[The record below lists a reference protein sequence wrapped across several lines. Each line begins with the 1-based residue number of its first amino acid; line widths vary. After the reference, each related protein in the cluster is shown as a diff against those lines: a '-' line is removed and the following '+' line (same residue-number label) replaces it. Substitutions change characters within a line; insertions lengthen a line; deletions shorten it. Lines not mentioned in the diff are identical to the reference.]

1 MCLSERVHPFDLPEF
16 EPEVALELGLPRIQA
31 FLRRHGEM
39 PSSSPPPLLVLGGRA
54 PEPDWL
60 RKVSVGRKI
69 WALDRGADACR
80 AAGVVP
86 TRILG
91 DFDSVSDGA
100 REWAERMG
108 AKADRYCPDKDD
120 TDFQLALR
128 LLSGDVVVTGCW
140 GGRFDHA
147 FSNVFSS
154 LWAMERGVKVLWF
167 ADEREVLFPLR
178 GPAKLELDFEI
189 LPSALSLLSLTAFC
203 EGVSIE
209 NVKWPLDEADLAQGS
224 PREISNVPLGR
235 PVRVEVR
242 SGVLGVYG
250 ECR

>member
-1 MCLSERVHPFDLPEF
+1 MR
-16 EPEVALELGLPRIQA
+16 AL
-31 FLRRHGEM
+31 LRRHGET

-60 RKVSVGRKI
+60 RKVSAGRET

-108 AKADRYCPDKDD
+108 ARADRYSPDKDD

-128 LLSGDVVVTGCW
+128 LLSGDVLVTGCW

-154 LWAMERGVKVLWF
+154 LWAMGRGVRVLWF
-167 ADEREVLFPLR
+167 ADEREVLFPLW
-178 GPAKLELDFEI
+178 GPAKLELNFESP
-189 LPSALSLLSLTAFC
+189 PSVLSLLSLTASC
-203 EGVSIE
+203 QGVSIE
-209 NVKWPLDEADLAQGS
+209 NVKWPLDEVDLAQGS

-235 PVRVEVR
+235 LVRVEVR

-250 ECR
+250 EWENGEWGI

>member
-16 EPEVALELGLPRIQA
+16 EPEAALELGLPRIQA
-31 FLRRHGEM
+31 FLRRHGGM

-60 RKVSVGRKI
+60 RKVSLGRET

-108 AKADRYCPDKDD
+108 AKTDRYTPDKDD

-154 LWAMERGVKVLWF
+154 LWAMERGVRVLWF

-178 GPAKLELDFEI
+178 GPAKLELNFEI
-189 LPSALSLLSLTAFC
+189 PPSVLSLLSLTASC

-235 PVRVEVR
+235 LVRVEVC

-250 ECR
+250 EW

>member
-16 EPEVALELGLPRIQA
+16 EPEAALELGLPRIQA
-31 FLRRHGEM
+31 FLRRHGGM

-108 AKADRYCPDKDD
+108 ARADRYCPDKDD

-154 LWAMERGVKVLWF
+154 LGAMERGVRVLWF

-178 GPAKLELDFEI
+178 GPTKLELDFESP
-189 LPSALSLLSLTAFC
+189 PSVLSLLSLTASC

-209 NVKWPLDEADLAQGS
+209 NVKWPLDDVELLQSS
-224 PREISNVPLGR
+224 PWEISNVPLGR
-235 PVRVEVR
+235 LVRVEVR

-250 ECR
+250 EW